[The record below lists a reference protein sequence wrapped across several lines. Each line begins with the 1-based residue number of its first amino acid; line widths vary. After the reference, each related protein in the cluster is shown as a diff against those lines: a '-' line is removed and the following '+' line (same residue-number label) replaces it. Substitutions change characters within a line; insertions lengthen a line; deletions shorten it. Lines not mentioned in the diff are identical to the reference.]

1 MTDRNLQRL
10 ASLAELKASGPRV
23 VKRDGKQIALFADGG
38 RVLACNNRC
47 PHEGYPLS
55 EGSLSEDCI
64 LTCNWHNWKFN
75 LLDGETLVGGDKLR
89 LYPVELDGDD
99 ILVDLTDPP
108 ASEII
113 RKSLDGLL
121 NSFDRHEY
129 DRMAR
134 ELARIAKTGGD
145 PLDAVRE
152 TIIRRYRHL
161 EYGTTH
167 AFAAAPDWLSLIRQ
181 RNSPADERLAALL
194 EIIGHIPWDSEKEP
208 EYPFTTLSRSWC
220 ADDFLSAIE
229 AEDESSAVMLLRGA
243 LNAGMDWHDLK
254 PVFYQAALSHYQDF
268 GHALIYA
275 QKAGELIDYL
285 GSDLHE
291 PLLLALARSLVFATR
306 EDLIPQFSAYA
317 PALDNW
323 QSGEERL
330 ANDQQFREGSV
341 SALLKAISGSAVSG
355 EHLWQALFGAAAWQM
370 LHFDYARQSRTSGP
384 VARNVNWLDFTHTIT
399 FAHAAQDAG
408 RLDPANWP
416 AGLLQ
421 IGCFLGRNSSHVDA
435 KQDVREWYVGD
446 PLTFYDSHMASLL
459 DHAQPE
465 YIVSAHLVKFLTA
478 AQAVTLASP
487 DASWV
492 NDLAAA
498 ANRFLNQ
505 PIKRKH
511 VLRTA
516 RQAIDFVSSEG

>member
-10 ASLAELKASGPRV
+10 ASLADLKASGPRV
-23 VKRDGKQIALFADGG
+23 VRQDGKQIALFASGDH
-38 RVLACNNRC
+38 VLACNNRC

-75 LLDGETLVGGDKLR
+75 LLDGRTLVGGDNLR

-99 ILVDLTDPP
+99 VLVDLTDPP
-108 ASEII
+108 LDDII
-113 RKSLDGLL
+113 SRSLDGLL
-121 NSFDRHEY
+121 ESFDRHEY

-134 ELARIAKTGGD
+134 ELARIEKAGGD

-152 TIIRRYRHL
+152 TVIRRYRHL

-167 AFAAAPDWLSLIRQ
+167 AFAAAPDWLSLIR
-181 RNSPADERLAALL
+181 RRSSPADERLAALL
-194 EIIGHIPWDSEKEP
+194 EVIGHIARDSEKEP
-208 EYPFTTLSRSWC
+208 EYPFTSRSLPWN
-220 ADDFLSAIE
+220 ADDFISAIE
-229 AEDESSAVMLLRGA
+229 AEDEPAAVMLLRGA
-243 LNAGMDWHDLK
+243 LTAGMEWSDLK

-275 QKAGELIDYL
+275 QKAGELIGYL
-285 GSDLHE
+285 GSALHE
-291 PLLLALARSLVFATR
+291 PLLLALTRSLVYATR

-317 PALDNW
+317 PALDSW
-323 QSGEERL
+323 QTGDGKL
-330 ANDQQFREGSV
+330 ADDRGFRNGSV
-341 SALLKAISGSAVSG
+341 PAILKAISGAAVP
-355 EHLWQALFGAAAWQM
+355 EDHLWQALFGAACWQM

-384 VARNVNWLDFTHTIT
+384 VAQNVNWLDFTHAIT
-399 FAHAAQDAG
+399 FSHAVRDAG
-408 RLDPANWP
+408 RLEPGNWP

-421 IGCFLGRNSSHVDA
+421 IGCFLGRNSGHVDA
-435 KQDVREWYVGD
+435 EQDVSQWSVDD
-446 PLTFYDSHMASLL
+446 PLAFYDDRLAALL

-465 YIVSAHLVKFLTA
+465 YIVSAHLVKLLTA
-478 AQAVTLASP
+478 ARAETLASP
-487 DASWV
+487 DAPWV
-492 NDLAAA
+492 GDLAAA
-498 ANRFLNQ
+498 SNRFLNQ

-516 RQAIDFVSSEG
+516 RQAIDFVGREG